1 MTSTSLQSGAGS
13 GAARRTH
20 TGSDVRTF
28 LGLGAGLLAAGTVGA
43 LSTSR
48 PTWAV
53 AVVAALLITILI
65 AARISFLLLVLV
77 FTMFVESLSLGG
89 GLRIGRDAGG
99 LAAVVVAYILLS
111 RGSKGLRLN
120 ALLAAAGCYGAWML
134 VSVYWASSAGGVF
147 RQLFSYVL
155 GIAYMLAFALLVRSR
170 NDLRAILAT
179 LTFGAFVFGLVAL
192 ATYLSSGGTVRAA
205 GLQGDPNYFAEY
217 QVIALPAVLTLAALE
232 RRWRFAC
239 YGVVAVIIM
248 SVVSSLS
255 RGGLLALLV
264 IVAATIVLPW
274 NVFFRSA
281 KEKRLYAA
289 AVAGGSILAILLGSG
304 TFLARVGSI
313 VHPAADRGAGRLDLW
328 AAAWRG
334 WKQQPWL
341 GIGEGNFRVHA
352 LDFLQTTPGVNT
364 AASYVTA
371 GREVHNAYL
380 ETLTELGPLG
390 LLLFLL
396 VIFLTARYFLTA
408 FWRARDAGDAQLAR
422 VSIAFLFGLIAYAVT
437 AFFLSSE
444 LQKALWI
451 FVGIALALDV
461 MSRRLPSRRSGAPNA
476 GKNIPISPE

>member
-1 MTSTSLQSGAGS
+1 MGS
-13 GAARRTH
+13 GAARRTQ

-28 LGLGAGLLAAGTVGA
+28 LGLGAGLVAAGAVGA

-48 PTWAV
+48 PAWAV

-65 AARISFLLLVLV
+65 AVRMSFLLLLLV

-89 GLRIGRDAGG
+89 GLRIGRDAGA

-111 RGSKGLRLN
+111 GRQNGLRQN
-120 ALLAAAGCYGAWML
+120 ALLTAAGCYGAWML
-134 VSVYWASSAGGVF
+134 LSVYWASSAGEVF
-147 RQLFSYVL
+147 RQLSSYVL
-155 GIAYMLAFALLVRSR
+155 AIAYMLAFALLVRSR

-179 LTFGAFVFGLVAL
+179 LTFGAFVFGLAAL

-217 QVIALPAVLTLAALE
+217 QVIVLPAVLTLAALE

-239 YGVVAVIIM
+239 YGVVAVIIL

-255 RGGLLALLV
+255 RGGLLTMLM

-274 NVFFRSA
+274 KVFFRSA
-281 KEKRLYAA
+281 KEKRLYAI
-289 AVAGGSILAILLGSG
+289 AVAGGSVLAILLGSG

-328 AAAWRG
+328 AAAWQG

-364 AASYVTA
+364 AASYVKV

-408 FWRARDAGDAQLAR
+408 FRRARDAGDTQLAR
-422 VSIAFLFGLIAYAVT
+422 VSIAFLFSLVAYAVT

-444 LQKALWI
+444 LQKPLWI
-451 FVGIALALDV
+451 LVGIALALDA
-461 MSRRLPSRRSGAPNA
+461 MSRRLPSRRSGAANA
-476 GKNIPISPE
+476 GKSIPIRPE